1 METEGTLSNLT
12 DLESTHALYVT
23 ALSAKANELETNIQ
37 GKNFL
42 YKIFPLHQSQR
53 QSWEAEQYK
62 YPQHDIDYI
71 SLVFNSYYKRE
82 LLKTPNRL
90 RDLLKDNE
98 VCVFTDPV
106 TGKNYI
112 ANKWESYLLDNVDT
126 VTWTNI
132 LPAKG
137 PGWNSV
143 TLGDFSMYDLP
154 GNLGLESLINELDSG
169 YGKKISV
176 HKGFDF

>member
-1 METEGTLSNLT
+1 MNLDRINIENVAIEELYTLYASDLQEKSNA
-12 DLESTHALYVT
+12 LED
-23 ALSAKANELETNIQ
+23 NIQ
-37 GKNFL
+37 NHDFD
-42 YKIFPLHQSQR
+42 YHIFALNQAQR
-53 QSWEAEQYK
+53 QSWEVEQYK
-62 YPQHDIDYI
+62 YPQHNIDYI

-82 LLKTPNRL
+82 LLKTPNKL
-90 RDLLKDNE
+90 RNLLKDNE
-98 VCVFTDPV
+98 VCIFSNPV
-106 TGKNYI
+106 NGKTYI
-112 ANKWESYLLDNVDT
+112 ANKWESYFLDNVDI

-137 PGWNSV
+137 PGWNCV
-143 TLGDFSMYDLP
+143 TLGDFSIYDLP